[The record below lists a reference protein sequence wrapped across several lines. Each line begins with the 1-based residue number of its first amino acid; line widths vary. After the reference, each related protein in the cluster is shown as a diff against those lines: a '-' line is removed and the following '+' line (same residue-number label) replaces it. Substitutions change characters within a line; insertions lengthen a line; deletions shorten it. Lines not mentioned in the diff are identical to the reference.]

1 MAAVGFRF
9 HPTDEELIA
18 HYLKRKMNGHDAL
31 VDQVMG
37 EVDVY
42 RLEPSDLPYHSLN
55 GSSED
60 QVWYFFCRPD
70 YKYKNSRRASRAN
83 ESGFWKITGKPRF
96 ILARDSGDKIGVKK
110 TLVFFY
116 KARGDDAKPI
126 STDWVIHEY
135 NATERLPDQREYV
148 ICKLKHKGDDWT
160 KGKVSNNGELSH
172 TTPVSDVED
181 HGPAIP
187 VQESAPAMQSPVC
200 FEEGI
205 SIDDFLEDIN
215 FTEKANNGSTFRFES
230 DEEVDPDSYLV
241 FPDDSST
248 MHALPNDHTPEKSL
262 STYHPDDSIAEV
274 NVINTVFPEICE
286 VLSEVEAS
294 STMVQWQGA
303 RAAYTRSSTLM
314 PPTNTSYLKA
324 ARKVEET
331 TGRLTRAAEAGKGGR
346 LPETARS
353 TNSVCFAMAQHSGL
367 KLSPAASA
375 AEVCK
380 RPVSIIHMV
389 EIPASQVLSPPTVYI
404 ANILVALLV
413 FAFFISDLPF
423 LR

>member
-18 HYLKRKMNGHDAL
+18 HYLKLKMNGHDAL

-70 YKYKNSRRASRAN
+70 YKYKNSRRASRVT

-160 KGKVSNNGELSH
+160 KGKVSINGELSH
-172 TTPVSDVED
+172 ATPVSDVENY
-181 HGPAIP
+181 GPAIP

-205 SIDDFLEDIN
+205 SIDDFLENID

-262 STYHPDDSIAEV
+262 STYHPEDGIA
-274 NVINTVFPEICE
+274 
-286 VLSEVEAS
+286 
-294 STMVQWQGA
+294 Q
-303 RAAYTRSSTLM
+303 
-314 PPTNTSYLKA
+314 
-324 ARKVEET
+324 VEET
-331 TGRLTRAAEAGKGGR
+331 TGRLTRAAEAGKGRR
-346 LPETARS
+346 LPETTRS
-353 TNSVCFAMAQHSGL
+353 TKSVCFAMAQHSGL
-367 KLSPAASA
+367 KLSPATSA

-380 RPVSIIHMV
+380 RPVSIIQMV